1 MTCFIQVISHVSGYR
16 RLLSKIR
23 CEYEQLISSLELARD
38 EQIYMHGKMMEIIST
53 PATLSNYQ
61 CRADDLQNK

>member
-1 MTCFIQVISHVSGYR
+1 M
-16 RLLSKIR
+16 
-23 CEYEQLISSLELARD
+23 LERARD
-38 EQIYMHGKMMEIIST
+38 ERVCLRGKMMEIISI